1 MIKTNK
7 GSNIG
12 NLIAWLTL
20 LRKKG
25 DKALFRREVILE
37 SAWENIKNQ
46 YELRN
51 TQLDLSLIDLIRQ
64 LSSQNNDDSGYF
76 IGTTSMARTSNI
88 RNIRA
93 NEKYASQLPT
103 KQQQIGV
110 LQENDLT
117 RFIERNQSK
126 FITTIANH
134 ITIRKNRKEE
144 GFSLSTDS
152 GISNDLEKAI
162 LDVWTENYGKQDMT
176 VQVIPSIS
184 SSGADKGNI
193 DHTIQI
199 LLSYSSDSGFRTSV
213 PLLSIPLQ
221 QKTTGINDP
230 ILSILG
236 KVEATELVSTD
247 SMLKAITKYFK
258 KEDGIQFFI
267 INEEIYSARRAWNLL
282 MDTLINLAYSGDIDK
297 IIRAF
302 TKGKK

>member
-12 NLIAWLTL
+12 NLIAWLAL
-20 LRKKG
+20 LKKKG
-25 DKALFRREVILE
+25 DKALFGREVILE
-37 SAWENIKNQ
+37 SAWENIKNK

-76 IGTTSMARTSNI
+76 IGTTSMARTLNI

-176 VQVIPSIS
+176 VQVIPSIN

-236 KVEATELVSTD
+236 KIEATELVSTD

-282 MDTLINLAYSGDIDK
+282 MDTLINLAHSGDIDK

>member
-7 GSNIG
+7 RSNVG
-12 NLIAWLTL
+12 NLIAWLAL
-20 LRKKG
+20 LKKKG
-25 DKALFRREVILE
+25 DKALFGREVILE

-51 TQLDLSLIDLIRQ
+51 TQLDLSLIDLIGQ

-76 IGTTSMARTSNI
+76 IGTTSMTRTLNI

-176 VQVIPSIS
+176 VQVIPSIN

-236 KVEATELVSTD
+236 KVEATELISTD
-247 SMLKAITKYFK
+247 SALKAITKYFK
-258 KEDGIQFFI
+258 KEDEIQFFV
-267 INEEIYSARRAWNLL
+267 INEEVYSARQAWNLL
-282 MDTLINLAYSGDIDK
+282 VDTLIYLAKSGDIDK
-297 IIRAF
+297 LIRAF
-302 TKGKK
+302 TKGK

>member
-37 SAWENIKNQ
+37 STWENIKNQ

-76 IGTTSMARTSNI
+76 IGTTSMARTLNI

-134 ITIRKNRKEE
+134 ITIKKNRKEE
-144 GFSLSTDS
+144 GFSLSTDF

-236 KVEATELVSTD
+236 KVEATELISTD

>member
-1 MIKTNK
+1 MVRPNK
-7 GSNIG
+7 ESNIG
-12 NLIAWLTL
+12 NLIVWLTSL
-20 LRKKG
+20 KKKG
-25 DKALFRREVILE
+25 DKALFKREEILE
-37 SAWENIKNQ
+37 NAWESIKNQ

-64 LSSQNNDDSGYF
+64 LSSQNNDNSGYF
-76 IGTTSMARTSNI
+76 IGTTSMAGTLNI
-88 RNIRA
+88 KNIRA
-93 NEKYASQLPT
+93 NEKYASRLPT

-134 ITIRKNRKEE
+134 ITIRKNRKEK

-152 GISNDLEKAI
+152 GISSDLEKAI
-162 LDVWTENYGKQDMT
+162 LDVWTESYGKQDMT

-199 LLSYSSDSGFRTSV
+199 LLSYSSDNGFRTSV

-221 QKTTGINDP
+221 QKTTGINNP

-236 KVEATELVSTD
+236 KVEAAELISTD
-247 SMLKAITKYFK
+247 SMLRAITKYFK
-258 KEDGIQFFI
+258 REDEIQFFI
-267 INEEIYSARRAWNLL
+267 INEKIYPARQAWNLL
-282 MDTLINLAYSGDIDK
+282 MDTLINLSYSGDIDK

>member
-1 MIKTNK
+1 MIRPNK
-7 GSNIG
+7 ESNIG
-12 NLIAWLTL
+12 NLIVWLTSL
-20 LRKKG
+20 KKKG
-25 DKALFRREVILE
+25 DKALFKREEILE
-37 SAWENIKNQ
+37 NAWESIKNQ

-76 IGTTSMARTSNI
+76 IGTTSMAGTLNI
-88 RNIRA
+88 KNIRA
-93 NEKYASQLPT
+93 NEKYASRLPT

-134 ITIRKNRKEE
+134 ITIRKNRKEK

-152 GISNDLEKAI
+152 GISSDLEKAI

-199 LLSYSSDSGFRTSV
+199 LLSYSSDNGFRTSV

-236 KVEATELVSTD
+236 KVEAAELISAD
-247 SMLKAITKYFK
+247 SMLRAITKYFK
-258 KEDGIQFFI
+258 REDEIQFFI
-267 INEEIYSARRAWNLL
+267 INEKIYPARQAWNLL
-282 MDTLINLAYSGDIDK
+282 MDTLINLAHSGDIDK

>member
-1 MIKTNK
+1 MIRPNK
-7 GSNIG
+7 ESNIG
-12 NLIAWLTL
+12 NLIVWLTSL
-20 LRKKG
+20 KKKG
-25 DKALFRREVILE
+25 DKALFKREEILE
-37 SAWENIKNQ
+37 NAWESIKNQ

-76 IGTTSMARTSNI
+76 IGTTSMAGTLNI
-88 RNIRA
+88 KNIRA
-93 NEKYASQLPT
+93 NEKYASRLPT

-134 ITIRKNRKEE
+134 ITIRKNRKEK

-152 GISNDLEKAI
+152 GISSDLEKAI
-162 LDVWTENYGKQDMT
+162 LDVWTESYGKQDMT

-184 SSGADKGNI
+184 SSGADKGNV

-199 LLSYSSDSGFRTSV
+199 LLSYSSNNGFRTSV

-236 KVEATELVSTD
+236 KVEAAELISTD
-247 SMLKAITKYFK
+247 SMLRAITKYFK
-258 KEDGIQFFI
+258 REDEIQFFI
-267 INEEIYSARRAWNLL
+267 INEKIYPARQAWNLL
-282 MDTLINLAYSGDIDK
+282 MDTLINLAHSGDIDK

>member
-1 MIKTNK
+1 MIRPNK
-7 GSNIG
+7 ESNIG
-12 NLIAWLTL
+12 NLIVWLTSL
-20 LRKKG
+20 KKKG
-25 DKALFRREVILE
+25 DKALFKREEILE
-37 SAWENIKNQ
+37 NAWESIKNQ

-76 IGTTSMARTSNI
+76 IGTTSMAGTLNI
-88 RNIRA
+88 KNIRA
-93 NEKYASQLPT
+93 NEKYASRLPT

-134 ITIRKNRKEE
+134 ITIRKNRKEK

-152 GISNDLEKAI
+152 GISSDLEKAI
-162 LDVWTENYGKQDMT
+162 LDVWTESYGKQDMT

-199 LLSYSSDSGFRTSV
+199 LLSYSSDNGFRTSV

-236 KVEATELVSTD
+236 KVEAAELISTD
-247 SMLKAITKYFK
+247 SMLRAITKYFK
-258 KEDGIQFFI
+258 REDEIQFFI
-267 INEEIYSARRAWNLL
+267 INEKIYSARQAWNLL
-282 MDTLINLAYSGDIDK
+282 MDTLINLAHSGDIDK

>member
-76 IGTTSMARTSNI
+76 IGTTSMARTLNI

-134 ITIRKNRKEE
+134 ITIKKNRKEE
-144 GFSLSTDS
+144 GFSLSTDF